1 MIGDNNLIL
10 RPYQII
16 GRDFLARRTR
26 ALLADEMRVGKT
38 PQAILAADA
47 IGAKR
52 VLVVCQAIATHQW
65 REEWA
70 TWSPNRAPAVI
81 ITDAPPPFDFEG
93 VAIMSYNRAVQH
105 LTPLAAVPKWDVF
118 IPDEAHFAK
127 NPEAQRTRA
136 VYAKGGLGWN
146 SRYIWPLTGTP
157 APNHAGEMWAMLRA
171 FCVVKADYE
180 TFVRYFCYYDP
191 IEGRV
196 WGNKKQ
202 HLAELR
208 ALIRPIYLRRTRREV
223 APEMP
228 RIGYNFMN
236 VAPIKGVDLNTD
248 DPGQVAETDRV
259 KVALAKVPEL
269 VTEIGA
275 QITSGELAQTVAF
288 GYHVEP
294 LQALHKL
301 LSATGIY
308 CHLITGAT
316 PNKQRQVILAEF
328 KAGVC
333 QVVIGQIIA
342 AGTSIDLSAASHG
355 YFLELDYVPGNNEQA
370 ANRLVSMQTQDAV
383 TFDIVTWPG
392 TMDDKVQRTL
402 MRKVS
407 GAVFKS

>member
-1 MIGDNNLIL
+1 MIL
-10 RPYQII
+10 RPYQIV
-16 GRDFLARRTR
+16 GRDFLAGRTR

-70 TWSPNRAPAVI
+70 MWSPRRPPAVI
-81 ITDAPPPFDFEG
+81 ITNAPPPAGFEG

-105 LTPLAAVPKWDVF
+105 LSTLTAQPPWDVF
-118 IPDEAHFAK
+118 IPDEAHFTK
-127 NPEAQRTRA
+127 NPETQRTHA

-146 SRYIWPLTGTP
+146 SRHIWPLTGTP

-171 FCVVKADYE
+171 FCVVKCDYE
-180 TFVRYFCYYDP
+180 AFVRYFCYYDP

-208 ALIRPIYLRRTRREV
+208 ALIRPVYLRRTRREV
-223 APEMP
+223 APDMP

-259 KVALAKVPEL
+259 KVALAKVPAL
-269 VTEIGA
+269 NDEISTQFA
-275 QITSGELAQTVAF
+275 LGELQQTVVF

-294 LQALHKL
+294 LQALQIE
-301 LSATGIY
+301 LSFRGLK
-308 CHLITGAT
+308 CSLITGAT
-316 PNKQRQVILAEF
+316 PNKERQSIMAEF

-370 ANRLVSMQTQDAV
+370 ANRLVNMQKQDPV